1 MGRDTGWLALMGGL
15 AGGADIIVIPEF
27 AISLGEIAE
36 HVVGRHRGG
45 KDFSIVVVAEG
56 ATVGGLTVP
65 SDSSGEADQF
75 GHQQLAKRAVGEA
88 VAAALE
94 RQTGFE
100 TRVTVLGHTQR
111 GGAPSAYDR
120 IWATRVGIGAYDL
133 VRQGRFGRMAAKLGD
148 EVVDADL
155 SEVVAGVRAVPST
168 IYDLARIFY

>member
-1 MGRDTGWLALMGGL
+1 MGGL